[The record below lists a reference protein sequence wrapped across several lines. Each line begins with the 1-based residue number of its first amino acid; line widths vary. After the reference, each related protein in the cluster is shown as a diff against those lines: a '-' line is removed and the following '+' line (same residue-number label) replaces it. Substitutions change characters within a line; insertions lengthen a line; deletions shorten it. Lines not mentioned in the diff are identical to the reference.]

1 MPTRAVNS
9 QGAAWDR
16 PEVLVNNWRSEDTSL
31 AGMREYNFDGL
42 VGPTHHYAG
51 LSYGNLAS
59 THSRGQVGDPKSAAL
74 QGLEKARFLAKLGV
88 AQALLPPPLR
98 PNLRALRRLG
108 FAGVSRDVL
117 PRALRVAP
125 ELLALTG
132 SSSSMWAANAATV
145 APSRD
150 TADGRVHFTPANLS
164 SMFHRSLEAESTT
177 ATLRAIF
184 ADSER
189 FVVHDPLPA
198 GALFADEG
206 AANHSRL
213 ATSQAVLHVFGW
225 GRAADTSASPRAFPA
240 RQTREASVAC
250 ARLHGLRE
258 DQLLF
263 LQQAPEGIDLG
274 AFHSDVLCVG
284 NEQLLLVHELCFAG
298 AAPLA
303 ELHARLGDE
312 FELVVATNAE
322 LPVADA
328 VHAYPFNSQLVSLP
342 EGGMAIVAPEES
354 RTTASAR
361 AFLERVLAER
371 NAVRAVHYVDVNGSM
386 KNGGGPACLR
396 LRVPLTEDEVL
407 AIPARVVLDD
417 ALYEAVRA
425 WIVRHYRESR
435 GAFRSR
441 RSGIFRREST
451 RAE

>member
-1 MPTRAVNS
+1 
-9 QGAAWDR
+9 
-16 PEVLVNNWRSEDTSL
+16 
-31 AGMREYNFDGL
+31 MREYNFDGL

-59 THSRGQVGDPKSAAL
+59 ARHGGLPGDPRSAAL

-88 AQALLPPPLR
+88 GQALLPPPLR
-98 PNLRALRRLG
+98 PNLRALHRLG
-108 FAGVSRDVL
+108 FSGATRDVL

-125 ELLALTG
+125 ELLALCS

-145 APSRD
+145 APSCD

-164 SMFHRSLEAESTT
+164 SMFHRSLEAETTT

-184 ADSER
+184 ADPER
-189 FVVHDPLPA
+189 FVVHDPLPS

-213 ATSQAVLHVFGW
+213 VTARGVLHVFGW
-225 GRAADTSASPRAFPA
+225 GRAADASASSRAFPA

-258 DQLLF
+258 DQLLL
-263 LQQAPEGIDLG
+263 LQLAPAGIDAG

-284 NEQLLLVHELCFAG
+284 NEQLLLVHELAFAG

-303 ELHARLGDE
+303 ELRARLGDE
-312 FELVVATNAE
+312 LQLVVATDAE

-328 VHAYPFNSQLVSLP
+328 VHAYPFNSQLVTLP
-342 EGGMAIVAPEES
+342 DGGMAVIAPEES
-354 RTTASAR
+354 RNTPTAR
-361 AFLERVLAER
+361 AFLERVLSEQ

-396 LRVPLTEDEVL
+396 LRVPLTDDERA
-407 AIPARVVLDD
+407 AIPARVLLDD
-417 ALYEAVRA
+417 ALYEAVRV
-425 WIVRHYRESR
+425 WILRHYRDRVTPADLGDPDFFEQN
-435 GAFRSR
+435 R
-441 RSGIFRREST
+441 RALDELST
-451 RAE
+451 LLNLPADSYE

>member
-1 MPTRAVNS
+1 
-9 QGAAWDR
+9 
-16 PEVLVNNWRSEDTSL
+16 
-31 AGMREYNFDGL
+31 MREYNFDGL

-59 THSRGQVGDPKSAAL
+59 ALSRGRAGDPRSAAL

-88 AQALLPPPLR
+88 AQAVLPPPLR
-98 PNLRALRRLG
+98 PNLRALHRLG
-108 FAGVSRDVL
+108 FAGASRDVL

-184 ADSER
+184 ADGER

-206 AANHSRL
+206 AANHTRL
-213 ATSQAVLHVFGW
+213 ATSEGVLHVFGW
-225 GRAADTSASPRAFPA
+225 GRAADASLAPRAFPA

-284 NEQLLLVHELCFAG
+284 NEQLLLVHEQAFAG
-298 AAPLA
+298 PAPLA
-303 ELHARLGDE
+303 QVRARLGDE
-312 FELVVATNAE
+312 FELVMATSAE

-354 RTTASAR
+354 RATPTAR
-361 AFLERVLAER
+361 AFLERVLSES
-371 NAVRAVHYVDVNGSM
+371 NSVRAVHYVDVNGSM
-386 KNGGGPACLR
+386 RNGGGPACLR
-396 LRVPLTEDEVL
+396 LRVPLTEDEVR

-417 ALYEAVRA
+417 ALYEALRA
-425 WIVRHYRESR
+425 WISRHYRDRVSPADMGNPDFFEEN
-435 GAFRSR
+435 R
-441 RSGIFRREST
+441 RALSDLSGILNVPIDLYE
-451 RAE
+451 

>member
-1 MPTRAVNS
+1 
-9 QGAAWDR
+9 
-16 PEVLVNNWRSEDTSL
+16 
-31 AGMREYNFDGL
+31 MREYNFDGL

-59 THSRGQVGDPKSAAL
+59 TQHRGQISDPRSAAL
-74 QGLEKARFLAKLGV
+74 QGLEKARFVAKLGV

-125 ELLALTG
+125 ELLALSG

-145 APSRD
+145 APSCD
-150 TADGRVHFTPANLS
+150 SADGRVHFTPANLS

-189 FVVHDPLPA
+189 FVVHDPLPS

-213 ATSQAVLHVFGW
+213 VTSQGVLHVFGW
-225 GRAADTSASPRAFPA
+225 GRAADGSPSARAFPA

-263 LQQAPEGIDLG
+263 LQQAPDGIDAG

-284 NEQLLLVHELCFAG
+284 NQQLLLLHELAFTSG
-298 AAPLA
+298 ASTA
-303 ELHARLGDE
+303 ELRERLGDE
-312 FELVVATNAE
+312 FQLVLATNAE

-342 EGGMAIVAPEES
+342 DGGMAIVAPEES
-354 RTTASAR
+354 RATPTAH
-361 AFLERVLAER
+361 AFLQRVLQES
-371 NAVRAVHYVDVNGSM
+371 NPVRAVHYVDVNGSM

-396 LRVPLTEDEVL
+396 LRVPLTEDEASAMVGH
-407 AIPARVVLDD
+407 VVLDD

-425 WIVRHYRESR
+425 WILRHYRDRVSPADLGDPE
-435 GAFRSR
+435 FFDENR
-441 RSGIFRREST
+441 RALSELSKLLGVPIDLYE
-451 RAE
+451 

>member
-1 MPTRAVNS
+1 
-9 QGAAWDR
+9 
-16 PEVLVNNWRSEDTSL
+16 
-31 AGMREYNFDGL
+31 MREYNFDGL

-59 THSRGQVGDPKSAAL
+59 TKHAGLAGDPRSAAL
-74 QGLEKARFLAKLGV
+74 QGLEKARFLAQLGV
-88 AQALLPPPLR
+88 GQALFPPPLR
-98 PNLRALRRLG
+98 PSLRALHRLG
-108 FAGVSRDVL
+108 FAGASRDVL

-125 ELLALTG
+125 ELLALCA

-145 APSRD
+145 APSCD

-164 SMFHRSLEAESTT
+164 SMFHRSLEAETTT

-213 ATSQAVLHVFGW
+213 ATTRGVLHLFGW
-225 GRAADTSASPRAFPA
+225 GRAADAGALPSAFPA

-258 DQLLF
+258 DQLL
-263 LQQAPEGIDLG
+263 LLRQAPEGIDAG

-284 NEQLLLVHELCFAG
+284 NEQVLLAHELAFAG
-298 AAPLA
+298 AAPFA
-303 ELHARLGDE
+303 ELQARLGE
-312 FELVVATNAE
+312 ELELIVATNAE

-328 VHAYPFNSQLVSLP
+328 VHAYPFNSQLVTLP
-342 EGGMAIVAPEES
+342 EGGMAIIAPQES
-354 RTTASAR
+354 RNTPAAR
-361 AFLERVLAER
+361 AFLERVVGEQ

-386 KNGGGPACLR
+386 RNGGGPACLR
-396 LRVPLTEDEVL
+396 LRVPLTNDEVA
-407 AIPARVVLDD
+407 AIPARVLLDD

-425 WIVRHYRESR
+425 WIVRHYRDRVSPADLGDPDFFDQNRQALSEL
-435 GAFRSR
+435 
-441 RSGIFRREST
+441 ST
-451 RAE
+451 LLHLPIDLYD

>member
-1 MPTRAVNS
+1 
-9 QGAAWDR
+9 
-16 PEVLVNNWRSEDTSL
+16 
-31 AGMREYNFDGL
+31 
-42 VGPTHHYAG
+42 
-51 LSYGNLAS
+51 
-59 THSRGQVGDPKSAAL
+59 
-74 QGLEKARFLAKLGV
+74 
-88 AQALLPPPLR
+88 
-98 PNLRALRRLG
+98 
-108 FAGVSRDVL
+108 VL

-145 APSRD
+145 APSCD

-164 SMFHRSLEAESTT
+164 SMFHRSLEADSTT

-213 ATSQAVLHVFGW
+213 LTSQGVLHVFGW
-225 GRAADTSASPRAFPA
+225 GRAADQTLSARAFPA

-263 LQQAPEGIDLG
+263 LQQAPDGIDAG
-274 AFHSDVLCVG
+274 AFHSDVLSVG
-284 NEQLLLVHELCFAG
+284 NEHLLLVHELAFLGGPPA
-298 AAPLA
+298 A
-303 ELHARLGDE
+303 ELHARLGE
-312 FELVVATNAE
+312 QFQLVLATNAE

-342 EGGMAIVAPEES
+342 DGGMAIVAPEES
-354 RTTASAR
+354 RATPTAR
-361 AFLERVLAER
+361 AFLQRVLEES

-396 LRVPLTEDEVL
+396 LRVPLTKAEAS
-407 AIPARVVLDD
+407 AIVAHVVLDD

-425 WIVRHYRESR
+425 WILRHYRDRVTPADLGDPE
-435 GAFRSR
+435 FFDENR
-441 RSGIFRREST
+441 RALSELST
-451 RAE
+451 LLDVPIDLYE

>member
-1 MPTRAVNS
+1 
-9 QGAAWDR
+9 
-16 PEVLVNNWRSEDTSL
+16 
-31 AGMREYNFDGL
+31 MREYNFDGL

-59 THSRGQVGDPKSAAL
+59 ARSRGQAGDPRNAAL
-74 QGLEKARFLAKLGV
+74 QGLDKARFLAKLGV

-145 APSRD
+145 APSCD

-184 ADSER
+184 ADNER

-206 AANHSRL
+206 AANHTRL
-213 ATSQAVLHVFGW
+213 ATSRAVLHVFGW
-225 GRAADTSASPRAFPA
+225 GRAADDTAAPRAFPA

-250 ARLHGLRE
+250 ARLHGLCE

-263 LQQAPEGIDLG
+263 LQQAPEGIDRG

-284 NEQLLLVHELCFAG
+284 NEHLLLVHELCFAG
-298 AAPLA
+298 AASLA
-303 ELHARLGDE
+303 EIRNRLGDE

-322 LPVADA
+322 LPLSDA

-354 RTTASAR
+354 LGTPSAR
-361 AFLERVLAER
+361 AFLERVLEER

-396 LRVPLTEDEVL
+396 LRVPLTEDEAL

-417 ALYEAVRA
+417 ALYEAVRD
-425 WIVRHYRESR
+425 WILRHYRDRVTPADLGDPDFFDEN
-435 GAFRSR
+435 R
-441 RSGIFRREST
+441 RALGELST
-451 RAE
+451 ILNVPIDLYE

>member
-1 MPTRAVNS
+1 
-9 QGAAWDR
+9 
-16 PEVLVNNWRSEDTSL
+16 
-31 AGMREYNFDGL
+31 MREYNFDGL

-59 THSRGQVGDPKSAAL
+59 TQNRGIGSDPRSAAL
-74 QGLEKARFLAKLGV
+74 QGLEKARFMAKLGV
-88 AQALLPPPLR
+88 PQAILPPPLR

-108 FAGVSRDVL
+108 FAGASRDVL

-145 APSRD
+145 APSCD
-150 TADGRVHFTPANLS
+150 TADDRVHFTPANLS

-184 ADSER
+184 ADGER

-198 GALFADEG
+198 GTLFADEG

-213 ATSQAVLHVFGW
+213 VTSQGVLHVFAW
-225 GRAADTSASPRAFPA
+225 GRAADQAASPRAFPA

-263 LQQAPEGIDLG
+263 LQQGPNGIDAG

-284 NEQLLLVHELCFAG
+284 NEQLLLVHQLAFANG
-298 AAPLA
+298 AALD
-303 ELHARLGDE
+303 ELRARLGDE
-312 FELVVATNAE
+312 LEVVLATDAE

-342 EGGMAIVAPEES
+342 DGGMAIVAPEEC
-354 RTTASAR
+354 RATPSAR
-361 AFLERVLAER
+361 AFLERVLQER
-371 NAVRAVHYVDVNGSM
+371 NSVRALHYVDVNGSM

-396 LRVPLTEDEVL
+396 LRVPLTEDEVS
-407 AIPARVVLDD
+407 AISARVVLDD
-417 ALYEAVRA
+417 TLYEAVRA
-425 WIVRHYRESR
+425 WILRHYRDRVSPADLGDPE
-435 GAFRSR
+435 FFDENR
-441 RSGIFRREST
+441 RALSALST
-451 RAE
+451 LLNVPIDLFE

>member
-1 MPTRAVNS
+1 
-9 QGAAWDR
+9 
-16 PEVLVNNWRSEDTSL
+16 
-31 AGMREYNFDGL
+31 MREYNFDGL

-59 THSRGQVGDPKSAAL
+59 AHNRGSVGNPRSAAL
-74 QGLEKARFLAKLGV
+74 QGLSKARFLASLGV
-88 AQALLPPPLR
+88 PQALLPPPLR
-98 PNLRALRRLG
+98 PDLRALRRLG

-145 APSRD
+145 APSCD

-164 SMFHRSLEAESTT
+164 SMFHRSLEADSTT

-184 ADSER
+184 SDSER

-213 ATSQAVLHVFGW
+213 VTSRGVLHVFGW
-225 GRAADTSASPRAFPA
+225 GRSAEQAALPHTFPA

-263 LQQAPEGIDLG
+263 LQQAPEGIDQG
-274 AFHSDVLCVG
+274 AFHCDVLCVG
-284 NEQLLLVHELCFAG
+284 NEQLFLVHELCFAG

-303 ELHARLGDE
+303 ELRARLGN
-312 FELVVATNAE
+312 ELSLLVATNAE

-342 EGGMAIVAPEES
+342 DGGMAIIAPEES
-354 RTTASAR
+354 RNTPSAR
-361 AFLERVLAER
+361 AFLERVLDEP
-371 NAVRAVHYVDVNGSM
+371 NPVRALHYVDVNGSM
-386 KNGGGPACLR
+386 RNGGGPACLR
-396 LRVPLTEDEVL
+396 LRVPLTEDEVS
-407 AIPARVVLDD
+407 AMSARVVLDD
-417 ALYEAVRA
+417 ALYEAVHD
-425 WIVRHYRESR
+425 WILRHYRDRVAPNDLGDPE
-435 GAFRSR
+435 FFDENR
-441 RSGIFRREST
+441 RALSELSSLLNLPIDLYE
-451 RAE
+451 

>member
-1 MPTRAVNS
+1 
-9 QGAAWDR
+9 
-16 PEVLVNNWRSEDTSL
+16 
-31 AGMREYNFDGL
+31 MREYNFDGL

-59 THSRGQVGDPKSAAL
+59 ARSRGQAGDPRSAAL
-74 QGLEKARFLAKLGV
+74 QGLEKMRFLAQLGV

-98 PNLRALRRLG
+98 PNLHALHRLG

-213 ATSQAVLHVFGW
+213 ATSEAVLHVFGW
-225 GRAADTSASPRAFPA
+225 GRAADASAAPRGFPA

-263 LQQAPEGIDLG
+263 LQQAPEAIDLG

-303 ELHARLGDE
+303 ELRSRLGEE
-312 FELVVATNAE
+312 FELVVATDAE

-342 EGGMAIVAPEES
+342 GGGMAIVAPEES
-354 RTTASAR
+354 RTTPTAR
-361 AFLERVLAER
+361 AFLERVLSER
-371 NAVRAVHYVDVNGSM
+371 NAVSAVHYVDVNGSM

-396 LRVPLTEDEVL
+396 LRVPLTEDEAL
-407 AIPARVVLDD
+407 AIPARVLLDD

-425 WIVRHYRESR
+425 WILRHYRDRVAPADLGDPE
-435 GAFRSR
+435 FFDENR
-441 RSGIFRREST
+441 RALSELSAILKVPIDLYE
-451 RAE
+451 

>member
-1 MPTRAVNS
+1 
-9 QGAAWDR
+9 
-16 PEVLVNNWRSEDTSL
+16 
-31 AGMREYNFDGL
+31 MREYNFDGL

-59 THSRGQVGDPKSAAL
+59 ALSRGQAGDPRSAAL

-98 PNLRALRRLG
+98 PNLRALHRLG
-108 FAGVSRDVL
+108 FTGASRDVL
-117 PRALRVAP
+117 PRVLRVAP

-164 SMFHRSLEAESTT
+164 SMIHRSLEAESTT

-184 ADSER
+184 ADPER

-206 AANHSRL
+206 AANHTRL
-213 ATSQAVLHVFGW
+213 ATTQSVLHVFGW
-225 GRAADTSASPRAFPA
+225 GRAADVSAAPRAFPA

-284 NEQLLLVHELCFAG
+284 NEQLLLVHEQAFAG
-298 AAPLA
+298 GAPLGD
-303 ELHARLGDE
+303 LRSRLGDE
-312 FELVVATNAE
+312 LELVVATSAE

-354 RTTASAR
+354 RSTPAAR
-361 AFLERVLAER
+361 AFLERVLQGN

-386 KNGGGPACLR
+386 RNGGGPACLR
-396 LRVPLTEDEVL
+396 LRVPLTEDEAR

-417 ALYEAVRA
+417 ALYQAVRA
-425 WIVRHYRESR
+425 WILRHYRDRVSPADLGDPDFFEDN
-435 GAFRSR
+435 R
-441 RSGIFRREST
+441 RALRDLSSILELPIDLY
-451 RAE
+451 E

>member
-1 MPTRAVNS
+1 
-9 QGAAWDR
+9 
-16 PEVLVNNWRSEDTSL
+16 
-31 AGMREYNFDGL
+31 MREYNFDGL

-59 THSRGQVGDPKSAAL
+59 THNRGQIGNPRSAAL
-74 QGLEKARFLAKLGV
+74 QGLEKARFLASLGV

-108 FAGVSRDVL
+108 FAGASRDVL
-117 PRALRVAP
+117 PRALRIAP

-145 APSRD
+145 APSCD

-164 SMFHRSLEAESTT
+164 SMFHRSLEADSTT

-213 ATSQAVLHVFGW
+213 VTSRGVLHVFGW
-225 GRAADTSASPRAFPA
+225 GRSAELAGLPHTFPA

-263 LQQAPEGIDLG
+263 LQQAPEGIDRG

-284 NEQLLLVHELCFAG
+284 NEQLFLVHELAFVG

-303 ELHARLGDE
+303 ELRARLGNE
-312 FELVVATNAE
+312 LSLVVATNAE
-322 LPVADA
+322 LPVSDA

-342 EGGMAIVAPEES
+342 EGGMAIIAPEES
-354 RTTASAR
+354 RNTPSAR
-361 AFLERVLAER
+361 AFLERVLSER
-371 NAVRAVHYVDVNGSM
+371 NPVRAVHYVDVNGSM

-396 LRVPLTEDEVL
+396 LRVPLTEDEVS
-407 AIPARVVLDD
+407 AIPARVLLDD
-417 ALYEAVRA
+417 NSYEAVRA
-425 WIVRHYRESR
+425 WILRHYRDRVAPSDLGDPDFFDEN
-435 GAFRSR
+435 R
-441 RSGIFRREST
+441 RALSELSSLLNLPIDLYE
-451 RAE
+451 